1 MEDHLHGIKP
11 ALRNCKHEAQQTL
24 RKETLQHDNNQL
36 LLNSTSYPLFNR
48 VIDSFARAAGVG
60 AVRAISKQFLHC
72 SFEGVHDAHGKNL
85 HEKASSSTSKLHGI
99 KLLNFNRI
107 HVFMN
112 DKRSGKMY
120 RRMESSFPGA
130 AERRRNQQT
139 LLEELGTASLP
150 DCPGFHKVENTARES
165 LQWGLAAGM
174 FTGMSVG
181 LQEAQG
187 QHKMG
192 HTALAGALAG
202 ALTNIA
208 TEKKPHL
215 ERTLQSAITGGALAV
230 AGEMIHRRF

>member
-11 ALRNCKHEAQQTL
+11 ALKNCKHEAQQTP

-60 AVRAISKQFLHC
+60 AVRAISKQFLQC
-72 SFEGVHDAHGKNL
+72 SLEGVHDAHGENL
-85 HEKASSSTSKLHGI
+85 HEKASSSASKLHGETN
-99 KLLNFNRI
+99 KHCLKNL
-107 HVFMN
+107 
-112 DKRSGKMY
+112 
-120 RRMESSFPGA
+120 
-130 AERRRNQQT
+130 
-139 LLEELGTASLP
+139 
-150 DCPGFHKVENTARES
+150 VENTARES

-187 QHKMG
+187 QRTMG

-208 TEKKPHL
+208 TEEKPHL